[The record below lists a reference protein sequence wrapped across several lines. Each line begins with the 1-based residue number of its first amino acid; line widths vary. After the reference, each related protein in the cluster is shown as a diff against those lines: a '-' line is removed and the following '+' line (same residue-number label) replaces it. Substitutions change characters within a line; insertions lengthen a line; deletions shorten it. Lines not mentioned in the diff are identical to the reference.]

1 LSIKKEEI
9 DDIISCKPLAI
20 ENFLKKIYMRVNK
33 IRSDSSDSFGSPSSN
48 SAKDQF
54 YRSQIVDRDNQI
66 EELRIKLE
74 VIFRDFVILK
84 FY

>member
-1 LSIKKEEI
+1 
-9 DDIISCKPLAI
+9 
-20 ENFLKKIYMRVNK
+20 MRVNK